1 MGTTKTAGG
10 DSDKTLYKI
19 KEQTSM
25 AILSKD
31 LTSTMVLFES
41 DVEKELASRII
52 KVINNSYLERE
63 RDIMTKF
70 AFDFYADLS
79 RRMNVPENL
88 ISENLTHAE
97 IYFEEKFNGS
107 QV

>member
-1 MGTTKTAGG
+1 MKTTNIQEANKGNLIAKFKDETP
-10 DSDKTLYKI
+10 
-19 KEQTSM
+19 M

-31 LTSTMVLFES
+31 LTITMVLFKS
-41 DVEKELASRII
+41 DEEKELASKII
-52 KVINNSYLERE
+52 KVINESYLERE

-79 RRMNVPENL
+79 RQMGVPENL

-97 IYFEEKFNGS
+97 TYFDEKFNGK
-107 QV
+107 